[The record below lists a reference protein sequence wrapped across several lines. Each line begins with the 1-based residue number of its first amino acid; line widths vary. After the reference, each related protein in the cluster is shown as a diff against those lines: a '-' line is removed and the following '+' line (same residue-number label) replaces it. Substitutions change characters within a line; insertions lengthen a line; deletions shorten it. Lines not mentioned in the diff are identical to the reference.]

1 MSLRP
6 YAQAAAA
13 PRPEDRLRDVLRV
26 GVMKRKRTVS
36 FVQNVRG
43 SKANC
48 IKLNLKDRQEFYDI
62 ENDLY
67 LEFLRQLD
75 WIAQGL
81 IDRTWFNVNAGLRAR
96 ARNELEQIGYEP
108 PEEYKAAWGVQQEL
122 YYLEFDVG
130 DKTDHYETGRGGWCV
145 RIVDRDYQKMCGE
158 LSTAL
163 KEYEKVHAGKE
174 NDELA
179 FRREERDALYAK
191 WGDPADWG
199 TRTRTPQLMPN
210 FAPVLSPAKWLLGVD
225 TDLQQDELEDLRKTL
240 PMYPEPIVDVTVVV
254 FSP

>member
-6 YAQAAAA
+6 YAKAAAA
-13 PRPEDRLRDVLRV
+13 PGVEDRLRDVLHV
-26 GVMKRKRTVS
+26 GVMKRKRKSVS

-43 SKANC
+43 SKAGC
-48 IKLNLKDRQEFYDI
+48 IKLNLREKHEDK
-62 ENDLY
+62 DLY
-67 LEFLRQLD
+67 LEFLTQLQR
-75 WIAQGL
+75 IAQGM
-81 IDRTWFNVNAGLRAR
+81 INRTWFNLNAGLRAR

-108 PEEYKAAWGVQQEL
+108 PEEYKAAWVAQQEL
-122 YYLEFDVG
+122 YYIEFDVG
-130 DKTDHYETGRGGWCV
+130 DKTDHYKTGRGGWCV
-145 RIVDRDYQKMCGE
+145 RIVDRDFSKMCGE

-174 NDELA
+174 NDELV
-179 FRREERDALYAK
+179 FRREERDAFYAK

-240 PMYPEPIVDVTVVV
+240 PIYPEPIVDVTVVV